1 MEIQEKATPSL
12 NIDRNS
18 FETVK
23 LNVNEFDNHDD
34 KLDSL
39 FGSFN
44 NNSEINTFVY
54 EKIEKES
61 LLSKLKD
68 IEISKKVKVVSLA
81 SIFTL
86 ASAIIGINFISQDKN
101 NIDATA
107 STKIDTPSNIIQI
120 EVKQEKKEEQKPEF
134 VIHKVAQNDTLS
146 TIAVKYNTTIDN
158 IIKSN
163 NIKNPHFLSLDTE
176 LKIPTS
182 DKFIAKEE
190 TKKENNIIEKKSEIK
205 KTETKK
211 LNKTGLFHTIKPG
224 ETIGYLAQIYGVSE
238 SNIFASNT
246 RLNPFNMQ
254 IGQKIFIPGTLN
266 RNKSRKTTYLKS
278 SRSISSPNYSSGRM
292 IWPAQGDFSS
302 AYGYRGRGFH
312 SGIDIANNHGA
323 PIYSAMSG
331 YVISSGWDYAYG
343 KSIKIKHDNG
353 LITRYAHCS
362 EMNVSVGQYVEA
374 GQTIG
379 KIGSTGR
386 ATGPHLHF
394 EVIANGRTVN
404 PRNYF

>member
-12 NIDRNS
+12 NIDKNS

-23 LNVNEFDNHDD
+23 LNVNEFDNHDE

-39 FGSFN
+39 FGSF

-54 EKIEKES
+54 EKIEKEG

-68 IEISKKVKVVSLA
+68 IEISKKVKVASLA
-81 SIFTL
+81 SIFTVT
-86 ASAIIGINFISQDKN
+86 SAIIGINFLSQDKN

-120 EVKQEKKEEQKPEF
+120 EVKQEKKEEQKPDF
-134 VIHKVAQNDTLS
+134 IVHKVTQNDTLS

-163 NIKNPHFLSLDTE
+163 KIKNPHFLSLDTE

-182 DKFIAKEE
+182 DKVIAKEE
-190 TKKENNIIEKKSEIK
+190 VKKENNIIAK
-205 KTETKK
+205 KTETNKIETKK
-211 LNKTGLFHTIKPG
+211 VNKTGVFHTIKPG
-224 ETIGYLAQIYGVSE
+224 ETIGYLAKIYAVSE
-238 SNIFASNT
+238 NNIFASNT
-246 RLNPFNMQ
+246 RLNPFNIQ

-266 RNKSRKTTYLKS
+266 RNTSRKIAYTKS
-278 SRSISSPNYSSGRM
+278 SRSISSPNYSNNGRM

-312 SGIDIANNHGA
+312 SGIDIANHHGT

-331 YVISSGWDYAYG
+331 QVIAAGWDYAYG
-343 KSIKIKHDNG
+343 KSIKIKHNNG

-362 EMNVSVGQYVEA
+362 EMLVSVGQYVEA

-394 EVIANGRTVN
+394 EVIANGRAVN